1 MGRSH
6 RPERLGE
13 EIRKTVSEML
23 VRGDLKDPRFSK
35 GMIGLSGVDVTRDGS
50 YATLYITCLSYSGK
64 SLSEE
69 DKKDVLSAF
78 ESSQGYIRSAVDRAV
93 KVRHVPALIFKF
105 DESYEYGAKM
115 DRILDEI
122 KATEEQKPD
131 AGSEADE

>member
-64 SLSEE
+64 SLSDA
-69 DKKDVLSAF
+69 DKKDVLNAF